1 MFFFRIRVIPF
12 QFLKKKYIIDLIK
25 GTLRGVKKMKLINVT
40 NSHSRMVKNQL
51 ENTDAELVKVY
62 TDGNTT
68 VVYTVAPSHNE
79 ILLINKK
86 RNLRSSEI
94 HEVKEYFLKKMPTGS
109 YYKDSIQVIEMPGLV
124 EISIKKP
131 VLTEKTASL

>member
-1 MFFFRIRVIPF
+1 
-12 QFLKKKYIIDLIK
+12 
-25 GTLRGVKKMKLINVT
+25 MKLINVT

-62 TDGNTT
+62 TDGSTT
-68 VVYTVAPSHNE
+68 VIYTVAPSHNE

-94 HEVKEYFLKKMPTGS
+94 QEVKEYFLKKLPEGS
-109 YYKDSIQVIEMPGLV
+109 YYPDSITTIELPGLV

-131 VLTEKTASL
+131 VSSKKAV